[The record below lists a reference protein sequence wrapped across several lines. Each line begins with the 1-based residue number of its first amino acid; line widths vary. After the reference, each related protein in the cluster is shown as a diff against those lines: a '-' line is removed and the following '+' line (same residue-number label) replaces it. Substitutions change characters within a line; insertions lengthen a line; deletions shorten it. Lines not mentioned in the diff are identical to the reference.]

1 MNSNDLNKVILYDS
15 YSKSCNYTNLAGTI
29 GSAAFEMSDA
39 VTFAVSIIFTVV
51 NASSQRHSIDIQT
64 FIPIGIFVDI
74 LKYNC

>member
-51 NASSQRHSIDIQT
+51 NAS
-64 FIPIGIFVDI
+64 
-74 LKYNC
+74 C